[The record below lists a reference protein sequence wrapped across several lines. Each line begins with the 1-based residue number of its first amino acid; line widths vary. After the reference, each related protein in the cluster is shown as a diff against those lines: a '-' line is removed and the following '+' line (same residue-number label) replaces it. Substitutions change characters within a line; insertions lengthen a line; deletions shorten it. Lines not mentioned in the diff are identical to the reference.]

1 MSLFKVSFVYP
12 HFNKFLTDNRDIDR
26 GLVDYYLGDFTTP
39 PSLGI
44 PIMASWT
51 PEDIE
56 MELLDDNSGDVI
68 DYAAPTGLV
77 AINCFT
83 PQATRAFEIADEF
96 RRHGKQVIMG
106 GFFPSFMVE
115 ECLKHAD
122 SVNIG
127 EVEPTWLQI
136 LEDARNGRLKE
147 VYKGGCCFD
156 ITKMRIPRRDI
167 FYSKKSYTWEEDLVQ
182 ITRGCN
188 YNCAM
193 CAIPNHMGFRIR
205 FRPIEHVVEEI
216 KTLKFENV
224 YLADDTLFFPQ
235 RKIVEYS
242 MELFEALVPLKKKYF
257 VASTMALKTDPAFF
271 DRAAAAGVCNFY
283 CTMNVDPVS
292 IRAIQGDKAAVQQ
305 LIDLVNMLGDRNI
318 RFFGS
323 FAIGREWDDNS
334 IADRTLE
341 LYHKANIRTSEFF
354 LFTPYPG
361 SKQWER
367 LDRQGRIFDKNWSH
381 YNGAHLVAEHPV
393 LSRDELY
400 GQFVKVW
407 NEFFKVQKER
417 NAVDLEPLTYKK
429 GREIVGIPLQRSGVP
444 GHAVI
449 TGIGVRSPV
458 GNSPEEIAENLDSWV
473 AAVDPAGKINTRSLQ
488 KKVTEEAAGFNTGE
502 SASEG
507 EREKN
512 EGDGFRYVVDA
523 AKEALRNAETGIDAE
538 TALVIVTH
546 GGGVRFRE
554 YGDEKHFDEEVD
566 LQVQGCGLVKALSTA
581 LGITGRVRLV
591 NTGSSSSAVAAG
603 FARRVINEGQV
614 KKLLLVVATGVSDDS
629 GARTGGDVTAAVC
642 WVVEEMESALLRH
655 AHCKAKLAGYATRSG
670 SGEDAVRRALTAA
683 RDGSGVPVRDVGML
697 IIGGTA
703 ADVAN
708 EPETE
713 GIGEFFGNES
723 IPVVFPGS
731 LHRHCGGVEGLLNA
745 TGAIVAMN
753 RGCIPPAVRFT
764 DGKPDGR
771 SGDMPG
777 IRRYDT
783 FILLDRPGGGDITS
797 LVITKWDKEIG
808 KVKRRKARISS

>member
-1 MSLFKVSFVYP
+1 MPSFKVTFIYP
-12 HFNKFLTDNRDIDR
+12 HFNKFLTDNTDIDR

-51 PEDIE
+51 PDDIE
-56 MELLDDNSGDVI
+56 IELLDDNSGDVI
-68 DYAAPTGLV
+68 DYSAHTDLV

-96 RRHGKQVIMG
+96 RLHGKKVVMG

-115 ECLKHAD
+115 DCLKHAD

-136 LEDARNGRLKE
+136 LEDTRNGRLKP

-167 FYSKKSYTWEEDLVQ
+167 FYSKKNYTWEEDLVQ

-193 CAIPNHMGFRIR
+193 CAIPNHMGSRIR

-242 MELFEALVPLKKKYF
+242 TELFKALIPLKKKYF

-271 DRAAAAGVCNFY
+271 DLAAAAGVCNFY

-292 IRAIQGDKAAVQQ
+292 IRAIQGDKAATQQ

-381 YNGAHLVAEHPV
+381 YNGAHIVAEHPV

-400 GQFVKVW
+400 SQFVKVW
-407 NEFFKVQKER
+407 NEFFKIQKER
-417 NAVDLEPLTYKK
+417 HAVDLEPLTYKK
-429 GREIVGIPLQRSGVP
+429 GREAVGIPLQESGVP
-444 GHAVI
+444 GQAVI
-449 TGIGVRSPV
+449 TGIGIHSHI
-458 GNSPEEIAENLDSWV
+458 GNSEDEIAATLASQATTSGKAGVASAPCLRKDEMADIPSAFSSKDRPKITEYDSLHY
-473 AAVDPAGKINTRSLQ
+473 AIDTARK
-488 KKVTEEAAGFNTGE
+488 
-502 SASEG
+502 
-507 EREKN
+507 
-512 EGDGFRYVVDA
+512 
-523 AKEALRNAETGIDAE
+523 ALENAETVIDSA
-538 TALVIVTH
+538 TALVIVADN
-546 GGGVRFRE
+546 GGTGPSPDNKE
-554 YGDEKHFDEEVD
+554 NTFDEASHSQEQD
-566 LQVQGCGLVKALSTA
+566 DGLEKTLSTA
-581 LGITGRVRLV
+581 LGITGKTWLV
-591 NTGSSSSAVAAG
+591 GTGPLSSNIAAG
-603 FARRVINEGQV
+603 LAKKVINEGDV
-614 KKLLLVVATGVSDDS
+614 KKLLLVASGVPDDTGDVAT
-629 GARTGGDVTAAVC
+629 VC
-642 WVVEEMESALLRH
+642 WVVEEMECALLRH
-655 AHCKAKLAGYATRSG
+655 AHCKARIAGYVTTSG
-670 SGEDAVRRALTAA
+670 SDENAVHIALTTAS
-683 RDGSGVPVRDVGML
+683 DSSGIPTSDVGML
-697 IIGGTA
+697 VISGTA
-703 ADVAN
+703 DGSAN
-708 EPETE
+708 KPETE
-713 GIGEFFGNES
+713 GIKKFLGDE
-723 IPVVFPGS
+723 ILPVVFLGS
-731 LHRHCGGVEGLLNA
+731 LHRQVGGVEGLLNA

-753 RGCIPPAVRFT
+753 RGFIPPAVRFVSGT
-764 DGKPDGR
+764 SDTKPGPLSDKPE
-771 SGDMPG
+771 M
-777 IRRYDT
+777 RRYDT
-783 FILLDRPGGGDITS
+783 FIAFDGACRGDS
-797 LVITKWDKEIG
+797 SALVITKWDKKIDN
-808 KVKRRKARISS
+808 VKKKASLST